1 MDKQLD
7 SHDLYELEEEGVS
20 RYATLSKSAV
30 AGIVLAIL
38 GLLYFLSSIL
48 ILVPLLALVFSLLGL
63 YIIRKYPTEYTGR
76 RAAKTGLILS
86 AFTLVVATGLHIHEY
101 ATEVRP
107 GYQRISYRML
117 KDDAGTRLPY
127 SEKAE
132 ELDGKKVFLK
142 GWVRPGTN
150 RNNLKDFILVG
161 DFGACCFGG
170 NPKITDVVAVS
181 IQTDQRVNYS
191 LRLRKIS
198 GTFRLNK
205 QAATTSEKEVP
216 RVFYQIDADFV
227 D

>member
-7 SHDLYELEEEGVS
+7 PHELYELEGEDVAQ
-20 RYATLSKSAV
+20 YAILSKSAV
-30 AGIVLAIL
+30 AGLVLAIL

-48 ILVPLLALVFSLLGL
+48 ILFPILAIVFSLIGL
-63 YIIRKYPTEYTGR
+63 SVTRKYPNEFTGR
-76 RAAKTGLILS
+76 KSARSGLILS

-117 KDDAGTRLPY
+117 KDDAGTRMPY
-127 SEKAE
+127 SEVAE

-142 GWVRPGTN
+142 GWVRPGTH

-181 IQTDQRVNYS
+181 IQTDERINYS

-198 GTFRLNK
+198 GTFRLNR
-205 QAATTSEKEVP
+205 QAAATSEKEVP